1 MAVVHV
7 PERALRPDDAVLLQ
21 EEVFP
26 VCSPELHPF
35 ASKAV
40 CRCHLL
46 QKVHENAPEMIG
58 AAEPDGGSRLSAGQA
73 YISTISYCS

>member
-1 MAVVHV
+1 VGAVGEPGFAGHAIDLAVVHSH
-7 PERALRPDDAVLLQ
+7 ERALRPDDAVLLQ

-40 CRCHLL
+40 CRCRLL
-46 QKVHENAPEMIG
+46 QEVHENAPEI
-58 AAEPDGGSRLSAGQA
+58 DWRS
-73 YISTISYCS
+73 